1 MKRLWDLNIC
11 ICIVVTFLFELLDG
25 SNMIPSQYRLAIA
38 AIILIFD
45 AIFAIYAII
54 ESRKKNHSIKMFLD
68 DYVCTLVPAT
78 IFMLLVFNFGP
89 LKYRNEVKSA
99 AILYLIIGLVYNFV
113 KDWKSMKSVSKNRW
127 IILVILFVLDAI
139 ILRYLL
145 NDRMKENKSKE
156 VFLQTDI
163 FVLILLIVLIPLHL
177 DIVHPIIGAVLS
189 GSVIIYQVIAI
200 THNIKE
206 RRKKKKK
213 KKSVAIPS
221 V

>member
-68 DYVCTLVPAT
+68 HTVSTLVPAT
-78 IFMLLVFNFGP
+78 IFMLLVFNVGP

-113 KDWKSMKSVSKNRW
+113 KDKKSIKSTSKNNR
-127 IILVILFVLDAI
+127 
-139 ILRYLL
+139 
-145 NDRMKENKSKE
+145 
-156 VFLQTDI
+156 
-163 FVLILLIVLIPLHL
+163 
-177 DIVHPIIGAVLS
+177 LS
-189 GSVIIYQVIAI
+189 
-200 THNIKE
+200 
-206 RRKKKKK
+206 
-213 KKSVAIPS
+213 
-221 V
+221 

>member
-68 DYVCTLVPAT
+68 DDVCTLVPAT

-113 KDWKSMKSVSKNRW
+113 KDWKSIKSTSKNNR
-127 IILVILFVLDAI
+127 
-139 ILRYLL
+139 
-145 NDRMKENKSKE
+145 
-156 VFLQTDI
+156 
-163 FVLILLIVLIPLHL
+163 
-177 DIVHPIIGAVLS
+177 LS
-189 GSVIIYQVIAI
+189 
-200 THNIKE
+200 
-206 RRKKKKK
+206 
-213 KKSVAIPS
+213 
-221 V
+221 